1 MEKKITVQSIACPS
15 FYLMVLTELIDYNV
29 RDITYDLCLELIINK
44 VKIDRKLTLFQLDFH
59 KYKLVHRFCFVL
71 ILFSVPWIFYFITRL
86 LDLDRTPSTN
96 LILTLIKMISLDFHI
111 KWVYWFVLP
120 KKTCICFWM
129 VRTSVWILQWQK
141 FQFTRWSTKNL
152 CTTNILIIRYYS
164 VVLFFQDSRIDKI
177 FTSLNFVIIVKLVYY
192 TSLEFNLHESS
203 YLEFVWIMY
212 YSVRR
217 KL

>member
-1 MEKKITVQSIACPS
+1 MEEKITVQSIAYPS
-15 FYLMVLTELIDYNV
+15 FYLMVLTEVIDYNLWA
-29 RDITYDLCLELIINK
+29 ITYGLCLELIINK
-44 VKIDRKLTLFQLDFH
+44 VKIDRKLTWFQLDFH
-59 KYKLVHRFCFVL
+59 KYKQVHRFCFVL

-86 LDLDRTPSTN
+86 FDLDRTPSTT
-96 LILTLIKMISLDFHI
+96 LILTMLKMISLDFHI

-120 KKTCICFWM
+120 KKTCICLWT
-129 VRTSVWILQWQK
+129 VRWIIQWPKIPSYQK
-141 FQFTRWSTKNL
+141 FMYHQSIIPLYHFS
-152 CTTNILIIRYYS
+152 LISKWFI
-164 VVLFFQDSRIDKI
+164 KI

-192 TSLEFNLHESS
+192 TSLKFNLHESS

>member
-1 MEKKITVQSIACPS
+1 MEEKITVQSIAYPS
-15 FYLMVLTELIDYNV
+15 FYLMVLTDVIVYNLWA
-29 RDITYDLCLELIINK
+29 ITYGLCLEWIINK
-44 VKIDRKLTLFQLDFH
+44 VKIDRKLTWFQLDFH

-86 LDLDRTPSTN
+86 FDLDRTPSTT
-96 LILTLIKMISLDFHI
+96 LILTMLKMISLDFHI
-111 KWVYWFVLP
+111 KWVYWIVLP
-120 KKTCICFWM
+120 KKTCICLWT
-129 VRTSVWILQWQK
+129 VRWIIQWPKIPSYQK
-141 FQFTRWSTKNL
+141 FMYHQSIIPLYHFS
-152 CTTNILIIRYYS
+152 LISKWFI
-164 VVLFFQDSRIDKI
+164 KI

-192 TSLEFNLHESS
+192 TSLKFNLHESS

>member
-1 MEKKITVQSIACPS
+1 MIENLLYFNLISINTNWFIAFVSSWFYFPCPEYS
-15 FYLMVLTELIDYNV
+15 ILLQDFLTLTELPRPTSFWHWLKI
-29 RDITYDLCLELIINK
+29 LI
-44 VKIDRKLTLFQLDFH
+44 
-59 KYKLVHRFCFVL
+59 
-71 ILFSVPWIFYFITRL
+71 
-86 LDLDRTPSTN
+86 
-96 LILTLIKMISLDFHI
+96 IKMISLDFHI

-164 VVLFFQDSRIDKI
+164 VVLFFHDSRIDKI